1 MKRQLKVMEKEFI
14 NERWAICS
22 TRKDHKNKHKMENIK
37 ELYYEDDR
45 ESDDENNDE
54 DLSEKSMNRKTKDTI
69 LYEWRKQ
76 IDGNT
81 NCYVWPG
88 TEGNSSVNEV
98 KQNLA

>member
-1 MKRQLKVMEKEFI
+1 ME
-14 NERWAICS
+14 S
-22 TRKDHKNKHKMENIK
+22 IK

-54 DLSEKSMNRKTKDTI
+54 DLSEKSMNRKIKDTI
-69 LYEWRKQ
+69 LQEWRKQ
-76 IDGNT
+76 IDGNA
-81 NCYVWPG
+81 NCYVWPE